1 MSKNW
6 NLIRKQNTWAE
17 TLAELVQD
25 AKAALKGGAAERASV
40 RADLRAFIDQSP
52 NFDDSVPVDK
62 YDELASQLH
71 KKLVQADLE
80 DELAKMEGRQASYAA
95 ILKEI
100 RDITDTA
107 NEAADM
113 ISLNRVRKV
122 VDSVAEAIDVLKEVR
137 DSIDT
142 TDQAKLAK
150 SLDGL
155 LAAFSSLRM
164 VVKS

>member
-17 TLAELVQD
+17 TLADLVQD
-25 AKAALKGGAAERASV
+25 AKAALKAGATERGSV

-52 NFDDSVPVDK
+52 NFDDAVPVDK

-80 DELAKMEGRQASYAA
+80 DELAKMEGREPSYAA

-100 RDITDTA
+100 RDITSMA
-107 NEAADM
+107 NEAADL

-122 VDSVAEAIDVLKEVR
+122 VDSVAEAIDSLKAIR
-137 DSIDT
+137 DSIDAS
-142 TDQAKLAK
+142 DQPKLTK

-155 LAAFSSLRM
+155 LTAFSSLQTA
-164 VVKS
+164 VKT